1 MSDTPDTPLLDTVD
15 TPEDLRKLRPADL
28 RQLADELREEVIS
41 VVGVTGGHLGSG
53 LGVVELTT
61 AIHYV
66 FDTPRDRLVWDVGHQ
81 CYPHKILT
89 GRRSR
94 IRTLRQGGGLSG
106 FTKRSESEY
115 DPFGAAHSSTSISAA
130 LGFAI
135 ANKLADRPGKAIAV
149 IGDGAMS
156 AGMAYEAMNNAEAAG
171 NRLVVILNDNDMSIA
186 PPVGGLSAYLSRI
199 VSSREFLGIRDL
211 ARKFAKRLPR
221 PFYSAARKTD
231 EYARGMTMGGTLFE
245 ELGFYYVG
253 PIDGHNLDHL
263 IPVLENVRD
272 AEEGPILIHVV
283 TKKGKGYAPAENAA
297 DKYHGVQK
305 FDVITGAQAKA
316 PPGPP
321 SYTSVFARA
330 LVAEAERD
338 PAVCAITAAMPAG
351 TGLDTFKST
360 FPDRFFDVGI
370 AEQHAVTFAAGLA
383 AQGMR
388 PFCAIYSTFL
398 QRAYDQVV
406 HDVAIQNLPVRFAI
420 DRAGLVGADGAT
432 HAGSF
437 DVTYLATLPN
447 MVVMAAAD
455 EAELVHMVHTA
466 ALHDSGPIAVR
477 YPRGAGVGVALP
489 DAPRRLEIG
498 KGRIVREGKK
508 VAILSLGTRLAEA
521 LKAADT
527 LDARGLSTTVADL
540 RFAKPLDQAL
550 IRKLLATHEV
560 VVTIEEGAI
569 GGLGAHVLT
578 YASDEGLIDA
588 GLKLRTMRLPDV
600 FQDQDKPEKQYAD
613 AGLDAAHIVDT
624 VLKALR
630 HNDGSV
636 VEGARA

>member
-1 MSDTPDTPLLDTVD
+1 MSQPPQTPLLDTVD
-15 TPEDLRKLRPADL
+15 TPEDLRKLDKSQL
-28 RQLADELREEVIS
+28 RQLADELRAEVIDA
-41 VVGVTGGHLGSG
+41 VGSTGGHLGSG

-66 FDTPRDRLVWDVGHQ
+66 FNTPEDKLVWDVGHQ

-89 GRRSR
+89 GRRDR

-130 LGFAI
+130 LGFAM
-135 ANKLADRPGKAIAV
+135 ANKMQGRPGRGIAV

-156 AGMAYEAMNNAEAAG
+156 AGMAYEAMNNAEQAG

-186 PPVGGLSAYLSRI
+186 PPVGGLSAYLARTVSSSEYLGLRSLASRI
-199 VSSREFLGIRDL
+199 SKKLSRRVHDGLERAEEF
-211 ARKFAKRLPR
+211 
-221 PFYSAARKTD
+221 
-231 EYARGMTMGGTLFE
+231 ARGMVTGGTLFE

-272 AEEGPILIHVV
+272 SEQGPVLIHVV
-283 TKKGKGYAPAENAA
+283 TQKGKGYAPAENSA
-297 DKYHGVQK
+297 DKYHGVAK
-305 FDVITGAQAKA
+305 FDVVTGEQKKSSG
-316 PPGPP
+316 GPP
-321 SYTSVFARA
+321 AYQNVFGETLAKLA
-330 LVAEAERD
+330 DGD
-338 PAVCAITAAMPAG
+338 PRICAITAAMPSG
-351 TGLDTFKST
+351 TGVDKFAKAH
-360 FPDRFFDVGI
+360 PDKAFDVGI
-370 AEQHAVTFAAGLA
+370 AEQHGVTFAAGLA

-388 PFCAIYSTFL
+388 PFAAIYSTFL

-437 DVTYLATLPN
+437 DITYLATLPN

-455 EAELVHMVHTA
+455 EAELAHMTYTA
-466 ALHDSGPIAVR
+466 AEYDEGPIAFR
-477 YPRGAGVGVALP
+477 YPRGSGVGVEIPERLEK
-489 DAPRRLEIG
+489 LEIG
-498 KGRIVREGKK
+498 KGRIVREGTK
-508 VAILSLGTRLAEA
+508 VAILSLGARLEEA
-521 LKAADT
+521 KKAADQ
-527 LDARGLSTTVADL
+527 LEAKGLSTTVADM
-540 RFAKPLDQAL
+540 RFAKPLDTEL
-550 IRKLLATHEV
+550 IERLMRTHEV
-560 VVTIEEGAI
+560 VVTVEEGAV

-578 YASDEGLIDA
+578 FASDTGLTDA
-588 GLKLRTMRLPDV
+588 GLKIRTMRLPDIY
-600 FQDQDKPEKQYAD
+600 QDQDDPVKQYD
-613 AGLDAAHIVDT
+613 EAGLNAPHIVDT

-630 HNDGSV
+630 HNSAG
-636 VEGARA
+636 VEEARA